1 MIMKYLGTRSD
12 MALLRN
18 RKEVDSA
25 RALEH
30 LKKAA
35 ELLDGSLKHF
45 DCSDRSEYHEKYV
58 IEYGHSKKES

>member
-1 MIMKYLGTRSD
+1 

-35 ELLDGSLKHF
+35 ELLDGTLKHF